1 MGRVQ
6 RLPLLDGAGV
16 FAPDVLRGEFD
27 VEHGGR
33 DLRVNHQLL
42 QGRQGHRGPH
52 NIRPK
57 GVPQTVRVGMR
68 DSTAHSMMTKKRAES
83 GCGYGTTALSTLRA
97 EEQRRGVGKGTFA
110 AM

>member
-16 FAPDVLRGEFD
+16 FAPDVRRGEYD

-33 DLRVNHQLL
+33 DLGVTHQLL
-42 QGRQGHRGPH
+42 QGRQGHPGPH
-52 NIRPK
+52 HIRPK

-68 DSTAHSMMTKKRAES
+68 ESTAHSMMTKKRAEA
-83 GCGYGTTALSTLRA
+83 GRGYGPTALSTF
-97 EEQRRGVGKGTFA
+97 QRNE
-110 AM
+110 